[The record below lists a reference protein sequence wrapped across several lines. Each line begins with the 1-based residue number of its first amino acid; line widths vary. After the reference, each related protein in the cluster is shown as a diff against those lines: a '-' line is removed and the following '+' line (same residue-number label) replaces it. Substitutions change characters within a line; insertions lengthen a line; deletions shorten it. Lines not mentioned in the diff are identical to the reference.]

1 MSRRVLA
8 AFVAVL
14 AACGTTP
21 RRPAPPTGVSAVAVA
36 PVQNKTGANLVIS
49 GDTYVERW
57 IGRQK
62 RTVPDAVAREL
73 ETMLHERGFAAGGA
87 GAPKLTVVLRR
98 FEPDLPQLSYVSV
111 SLVATLADPDGTVRW
126 SEERTSWPVQTGGAV
141 SLAAAYDTAARAVA
155 RDLVRDWEP
164 AR

>member
-1 MSRRVLA
+1 MRRPVLA
-8 AFVAVL
+8 LLLAVL
-14 AACGTTP
+14 VACGTTV
-21 RRPAPPTGVSAVAVA
+21 RRPAPPTGVTAVTVA
-36 PVQNKTGANLVIS
+36 PVENKTGANLVIS

-62 RTVPDAVAREL
+62 RTVPDALAREL
-73 ETMLHERGFAAGGA
+73 ETMLHERGFAAGSA
-87 GAPKLTVVLRR
+87 GAPKLKVVLSR

-111 SLVATLADPDGTVRW
+111 SLLATLTDPDGTVRW
-126 SEERTSWPVQTGGAV
+126 STERASWPVQTGGAV